1 MHELS
6 VCQQLIAQVRATA
19 HANGATSVGRITVR
33 LGPLSGVEPDLL
45 EHAFVFARAGEL
57 TSDAELV
64 LESAPVVIRCR
75 SCGAEHETASNRLVC
90 AGCGDYHVD
99 LVGGDELLLAR
110 IELHGV
116 DPAENSE
123 RAESESRTGE
133 PSNV

>member
-19 HANGATSVGRITVR
+19 RANGATSVGRITVR
-33 LGPLSGVEPDLL
+33 LGPFSGVEPDLL

-57 TSDAELV
+57 TAGAELL
-64 LESAPVVIRCR
+64 LETAPVVVRCR
-75 SCGAEHETASNRLVC
+75 SCGAESETASNRLLC
-90 AGCGDYHVD
+90 ADCGDYHVD

-116 DPAENSE
+116 DRDKDSD
-123 RAESESRTGE
+123 RAQTEPQTGE

>member
-1 MHELS
+1 MHELA

-19 HANGATSVGRITVR
+19 RANGAASVGRITVR

-57 TSDAELV
+57 TAEAELHI
-64 LESAPVVIRCR
+64 ENAPVVVRCR

-90 AGCGDYHVD
+90 GDCGDYHVD
-99 LVGGDELLLAR
+99 LIGGDELLLAR

-116 DPAENSE
+116 DRDKDGN
-123 RAESESRTGE
+123 RAESKSQIGE